1 MSDAKLSLV
10 DHVYL
15 TYRSLRV
22 GLALTCFAIP
32 IGLIV
37 VGFMANI
44 GIQESLSNY
53 YYAEFPPRL
62 LRVLFVG
69 LLFLFGG
76 LLIAYR
82 GFDTWDNW
90 IHNFAGAFALGVAI
104 FPMQC
109 PHADPPFFGL
119 CYSQGPIKT
128 HYVSALLLFSFSIVS
143 ITYNGG
149 KTFKELC
156 INHINDKI
164 RSFLVVR
171 FISGIIVIGGVIY
184 ALMMLGIGGRE
195 LLGKMI
201 WIPESMGFIGFGL
214 YWGALTGYIFV
225 ANRRVEEKVK
235 ASLLREEGER
245 PTRVIP

>member
-1 MSDAKLSLV
+1 MDAKPSLV

-15 TYRSLRV
+15 TYRSLRI
-22 GLALTCFAIP
+22 GLALICFAIP

-37 VGFMANI
+37 VGFMTNI
-44 GIQESLSNY
+44 RIQDSLSDY

-69 LLFLFGG
+69 LLFLLGG
-76 LLIAYR
+76 LMVAYR

-90 IHNFAGAFALGVAI
+90 IHNLVGVFALGVAI

-109 PHADPPFFGL
+109 PDIPHSEL
-119 CYSQGPIKT
+119 CYSQGPVKT
-128 HYVSALLLFSFSIVS
+128 HYVSALLLFACSIGS
-143 ITYNGG
+143 IAYNGG

-156 INHINDKI
+156 MKHIDDKI

-171 FISGIIVIGGVIY
+171 AISGSIVFGGIIY
-184 ALMMLGIGGRE
+184 ALMMLGIGGKE
-195 LLGKMI
+195 LFGKYV

-225 ANRRVEEKVK
+225 ANRRVEAKVK

-245 PTRVIP
+245 PTRAIP